1 MKKFLKKAMASA
13 VAGVTLAVGM
23 TAMSSSAY
31 STTKTIYNS
40 AGSAV
45 GKGYCSVSST
55 SAYATTTRYNVNHYM
70 TVSIDSITGNHYV
83 NGDESGYS
91 SNYECYK
98 RCYGSNLSE
107 ARSSHVVNGYSTSIV
122 MNAG

>member
-40 AGSAV
+40 AGNAI
-45 GKGYCSVSST
+45 GNGYSYLSSSSLLVSTTAANPNYSSV
-55 SAYATTTRYNVNHYM
+55 VW
-70 TVSIDSITGNHYV
+70 IDYVVGNHDTSR
-83 NGDESGYS
+83 DESWF
-91 SNYECYK
+91 SNNGLTCNIK
-98 RCYGSNLSE
+98 WYGKNFT
-107 ARSSHVVNGYSTSIV
+107 AVRSIHEVNGYQISIV
-122 MNAG
+122 MN